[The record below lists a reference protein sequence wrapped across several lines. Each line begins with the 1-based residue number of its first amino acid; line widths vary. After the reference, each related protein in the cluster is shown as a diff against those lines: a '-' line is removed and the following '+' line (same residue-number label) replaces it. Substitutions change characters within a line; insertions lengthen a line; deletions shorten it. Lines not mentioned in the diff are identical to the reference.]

1 MTVLWG
7 KGPVPLFQ
15 FALIGGVIQEL
26 DYHHNRGRIQF
37 RQPLFQVRNELSG
50 CVVDNTEAWVRG
62 VHDPKVKRTKGELMI
77 CSCNLLFLSSDHCQF
92 MYIHT
97 FTETMCIL

>member
-1 MTVLWG
+1 V
-7 KGPVPLFQ
+7 VPLFQ

-26 DYHHNRGRIQF
+26 DYHHDKGRIQF

-50 CVVDNTEAWVRG
+50 WKLEAWVRG

-77 CSCNLLFLSSDHCQF
+77 FSCNLLFLSSDHCQF

-97 FTETMCIL
+97 FTETIYIL